1 MLSIL
6 IADDHFLV
14 RKGLRQLL
22 EENLSVTHFDEAE
35 DGFAALG
42 LARGRHYDL
51 VILDFSMPGRDGL
64 DLIRDLKDIDPSTHI
79 LILTILPEEQYALRA
94 FKLGASGCANK
105 AIDPGELVEAVKAV
119 ISGHRYLSPKA
130 SELLLEDV
138 AKGSDE
144 PHKRLSDREYQI
156 FSFLAVGKSVGDIA
170 EILSLSVKTV
180 STYRSRLLEKMNLEN
195 NAQLINYAYRR
206 GLAGFDGKKDLGV

>member
-1 MLSIL
+1 LSIL

-22 EENLSVTHFDEAE
+22 EENLAVTHFDEAE
-35 DGFAALG
+35 DGLAALG

-105 AIDPGELVEAVKAV
+105 AIDPGELVEAVKV
-119 ISGHRYLSPKA
+119 VVSGHRYLSPKA

-195 NAQLINYAYRR
+195 NAQLISYAYRR